1 MLRLAAV
8 KSISENPNHIEISAS
23 QYANPY
29 EDAVVNK
36 LDFVVL
42 GATEID
48 LNFNVNVTTASTGLI
63 MGGSGGH
70 SDTAAGAKVTVI
82 VTPLMKSRL
91 PIIRPEITT
100 VTTPGEDV
108 DVLVTE
114 RGIAINPRRVDLLEK
129 LQGSKLKL
137 VPIEELFR
145 LALSYTGVPEEKKR
159 SGRVIG
165 VVRYRDQTIID
176 TLYQM

>member
-1 MLRLAAV
+1 M
-8 KSISENPNHIEISAS
+8 
-23 QYANPY
+23 
-29 EDAVVNK
+29 
-36 LDFVVL
+36 
-42 GATEID
+42 
-48 LNFNVNVTTASTGLI
+48 
-63 MGGSGGH
+63 
-70 SDTAAGAKVTVI
+70 TVI